1 MPTRSKIFYKS
12 ILNSFPT
19 ILLFILVFTGFDLS
33 IFYNLNISFNFV
45 YILIFFWVLKKPE
58 MLGFGLIFLSG
69 IINDVNLN
77 FPIGISSIDYLLL
90 CALASLLRNRTLIP
104 SLLYDWIF
112 FFISILIVNSINY
125 TMLVLIFS
133 SNISYEILMLN
144 TFFTSLVYP
153 IFAKLFNRIN
163 ISNLK
168 EENAK
173 SARQ

>member
-1 MPTRSKIFYKS
+1 MQTRSEIFYKS
-12 ILNSFPT
+12 ILNSFPI
-19 ILLFILVFTGFDLS
+19 ILLFTLVFTGFEFS
-33 IFYNLNISFNFV
+33 NFYNLNISFNFV

-58 MLGFGLIFLSG
+58 MLGLGLIFLSG

-77 FPIGISSIDYLLL
+77 FPIGISSINYLLL
-90 CALASLLRNRTLIP
+90 CALASFLRNRTLTP
-104 SLLYDWIF
+104 NLLYDWIF

-153 IFAKLFNRIN
+153 IFAKIFNQIY
-163 ISNLK
+163 IYNLK
-168 EENAK
+168 EENAE
-173 SARQ
+173 SAR